1 MQYWLLK
8 TEPDSFGIDDLERA
22 PRKTTAWDGVRNY
35 QARNMLRDQMQR
47 GDQAFLYHSS
57 CETPGIAGIVEVVK
71 AGYPDAT
78 AFDAKHHHHDPD
90 SDPKN
95 PRWYLVDVKLVRRL
109 PRVITLDE
117 LRAHAKPRTF
127 RDGAAASGQ
136 SFIGDADHSR
146 RIGSSSLRWSDTSQ
160 TE

>member
-1 MQYWLLK
+1 MHYWLLK
-8 TEPDSFGIDDLERA
+8 TEPDSFGIDDLARA

-71 AGYPDAT
+71 AGYPDTT
-78 AFDAKHHHHDPD
+78 AFDAKHHHYDPG
-90 SDPKN
+90 SDPQS
-95 PRWYLVDVKLVRRL
+95 PRWYQVDVKLIRKL

-117 LRAHAKPRTF
+117 LREHAARKL
-127 RDGAAASGQ
+127 SGMVLLRPGNRL
-136 SFIGDADHSR
+136 SVMPVSAEHWRFI
-146 RIGSSSLRWSDTSQ
+146 SSMV
-160 TE
+160 

>member
-22 PRKTTAWDGVRNY
+22 PRRTSAWDGVRNY

-47 GDQAFLYHSS
+47 GDQGFLYHSS
-57 CETPGIAGIVEVVK
+57 CATPGITGIVEVVK
-71 AGYPDAT
+71 SGYPDAT

-95 PRWYLVDVKLVRRL
+95 PRWYVVDVKLVRRL
-109 PRVITLDE
+109 PRMITLDE
-117 LRAHAKPRTF
+117 LREHAKKELTGMVLLRPGNRLSVMPVTAEHWKF
-127 RDGAAASGQ
+127 ITSMLSG
-136 SFIGDADHSR
+136 I
-146 RIGSSSLRWSDTSQ
+146 TK
-160 TE
+160 

>member
-1 MQYWLLK
+1 MQFWLLK
-8 TEPDSFGIDDLERA
+8 TEPESFGIDDLQRA

-57 CETPGIAGIVEVVK
+57 CEIPGITGIVEVVK
-71 AGYPDAT
+71 PGYPDAT

-95 PRWYLVDVKLVRRL
+95 PRWYVVDVKLIRRL

-117 LRAHAKPRTF
+117 LRKHAKQQLAGMVLLRPGIRLSVMPV
-127 RDGAAASGQ
+127 AAEHWK
-136 SFIGDADHSR
+136 FI
-146 RIGSSSLRWSDTSQ
+146 TSMV
-160 TE
+160 

>member
-1 MQYWLLK
+1 VQFWLLK
-8 TEPDSFGIDDLERA
+8 TEPESFGIDDLQRA

-57 CETPGIAGIVEVVK
+57 CEIPGITGIVEVVK
-71 AGYPDAT
+71 PGYPDAT

-95 PRWYLVDVKLVRRL
+95 PRWYVVDVKLIRRL

-117 LRAHAKPRTF
+117 LRKHAKQQLAGMVLLRPGIRLSVMPV
-127 RDGAAASGQ
+127 AAEHWK
-136 SFIGDADHSR
+136 FI
-146 RIGSSSLRWSDTSQ
+146 TSMV
-160 TE
+160 

>member
-1 MQYWLLK
+1 VQFWLLK
-8 TEPDSFGIDDLERA
+8 TEPDSFGIDDLARA

-57 CETPGIAGIVEVVK
+57 CETPGITGIVEVVK
-71 AGYPDAT
+71 PGYPDAT

-95 PRWYLVDVKLVRRL
+95 PRWYLVDVKLIRRL
-109 PRVITLDE
+109 PRVISLDE
-117 LRAHAKPRTF
+117 LREHAKQQLAGMVLLRPGNRLSVMPV
-127 RDGAAASGQ
+127 AAEHWK
-136 SFIGDADHSR
+136 FIIAMV
-146 RIGSSSLRWSDTSQ
+146 
-160 TE
+160 

>member
-57 CETPGIAGIVEVVK
+57 CETPGITGIVEDRE
-71 AGYPDAT
+71 A
-78 AFDAKHHHHDPD
+78 
-90 SDPKN
+90 
-95 PRWYLVDVKLVRRL
+95 RL
-109 PRVITLDE
+109 PRCHR
-117 LRAHAKPRTF
+117 LRCQAP
-127 RDGAAASGQ
+127 SP
-136 SFIGDADHSR
+136 
-146 RIGSSSLRWSDTSQ
+146 
-160 TE
+160 

>member
-1 MQYWLLK
+1 MQFWLLK
-8 TEPDSFGIDDLERA
+8 TEPDSFGIDDLGRA

-71 AGYPDAT
+71 AGYPDPT
-78 AFDAKHHHHDPD
+78 AFDAQHHHHDPD

-95 PRWYLVDVKLVRRL
+95 PRWYLVDVKLVRKL

-117 LRAHAKPRTF
+117 LRAHAKQELSGMVLLRPGNRLSVMPIT
-127 RDGAAASGQ
+127 AAHWK
-136 SFIGDADHSR
+136 FITSLV
-146 RIGSSSLRWSDTSQ
+146 SSLAK
-160 TE
+160 

>member
-1 MQYWLLK
+1 VQFWLLK

-57 CETPGIAGIVEVVK
+57 CETPGITGIVEIVK

-78 AFDAKHHHHDPD
+78 AFDRKHHHHDPD

-109 PRVITLDE
+109 PRVISLDE
-117 LRAHAKPRTF
+117 LRAHAKSELAGMVLLRAGNRLSVMPI
-127 RDGAAASGQ
+127 AAEHWK
-136 SFIGDADHSR
+136 FI
-146 RIGSSSLRWSDTSQ
+146 TSMV
-160 TE
+160 

>member
-1 MQYWLLK
+1 MK

-57 CETPGIAGIVEVVK
+57 CETPGITGIVEVAK
-71 AGYPDAT
+71 PGYPDAT

-90 SDPKN
+90 SDPKS
-95 PRWYLVDVKLVRRL
+95 PRWYVVDVKLVRRL
-109 PRVITLDE
+109 PRVITLGE
-117 LRAHAKPRTF
+117 LRAHAKKELAGMVLLRPGNRLSVMPVTF
-127 RDGAAASGQ
+127 EHWKFITSMAS
-136 SFIGDADHSR
+136 
-146 RIGSSSLRWSDTSQ
+146 RITK
-160 TE
+160 

>member
-1 MQYWLLK
+1 MNHWLMK
-8 TEPDSFGIDDLERA
+8 SEPDTFSIDALAAR
-22 PRKTTAWDGVRNY
+22 PKRTTAWDGVRNY

-57 CETPGIAGIVEVVK
+57 CETPGITGIVEIVK

-78 AFDAKHHHHDPD
+78 AFDRKHHHHDPD

-109 PRVITLDE
+109 PRVISLDE
-117 LRAHAKPRTF
+117 LRAHAKSELAGMVLLRAGNRLSVMPI
-127 RDGAAASGQ
+127 AAEHWK
-136 SFIGDADHSR
+136 FI
-146 RIGSSSLRWSDTSQ
+146 TSMV
-160 TE
+160 

>member
-8 TEPDSFGIDDLERA
+8 TEPDSFGVDDLARA
-22 PRKTTAWDGVRNY
+22 PRRTTAWDGVRNY
-35 QARNMLRDQMQR
+35 QARNMLRQMQR

-57 CETPGIAGIVEVVK
+57 CENPGIAGIVAVVK
-71 AGYPDAT
+71 PGYPDAT

-95 PRWYLVDVKLVRRL
+95 PRWYLVDVKLVRKL

-117 LRAHAKPRTF
+117 LREHAKQELAGMVLLRPGNRLSVMPIT
-127 RDGAAASGQ
+127 AAHWK
-136 SFIGDADHSR
+136 FI
-146 RIGSSSLRWSDTSQ
+146 TSMV
-160 TE
+160 

>member
-8 TEPDSFGIDDLERA
+8 TEPDTFGIDDLERA
-22 PRKTTAWDGVRNY
+22 PRKTTSWDGVRNY

-57 CETPGIAGIVEVVK
+57 CETPGITGIVEVVK

-78 AFDAKHHHHDPD
+78 AFDRRHHHHDPD
-90 SDPKN
+90 SDPDN
-95 PRWYLVDVKLVRRL
+95 PRWYMVDVRLVRRL

-117 LRAHAKPRTF
+117 LREHAKQQL
-127 RDGAAASGQ
+127 SGMVLLRPGTRL
-136 SFIGDADHSR
+136 SVMPVIAEHWKFI
-146 RIGSSSLRWSDTSQ
+146 TSMV
-160 TE
+160 

>member
-1 MQYWLLK
+1 VQYWLLK
-8 TEPDSFGIDDLERA
+8 TEPDSFGIDDLARA

-57 CETPGIAGIVEVVK
+57 CETPGITGIVEVVK
-71 AGYPDAT
+71 PGYPDAT

-95 PRWYLVDVKLVRRL
+95 PRWYLVDVKLIRRL

-117 LRAHAKPRTF
+117 LREHAKRQLAGMVLLRPGNRLSVMPV
-127 RDGAAASGQ
+127 AAEHWK
-136 SFIGDADHSR
+136 FIIAMV
-146 RIGSSSLRWSDTSQ
+146 
-160 TE
+160 

>member
-1 MQYWLLK
+1 VQFWLLK
-8 TEPDSFGIDDLERA
+8 TEPESFGIDDLQRA

-57 CETPGIAGIVEVVK
+57 CEIPGITGIVEVVK
-71 AGYPDAT
+71 PGYPDAT

-90 SDPKN
+90 SDRKN
-95 PRWYLVDVKLVRRL
+95 PRWYVVDVKLIRRL

-117 LRAHAKPRTF
+117 LRKHAKQQLAGMVLLRPGIRLSVMPV
-127 RDGAAASGQ
+127 AAEHWK
-136 SFIGDADHSR
+136 FI
-146 RIGSSSLRWSDTSQ
+146 TSMV
-160 TE
+160 

>member
-1 MQYWLLK
+1 MHYWLLK

-35 QARNMLRDQMQR
+35 QARNMLRDQMRR
-47 GDQAFLYHSS
+47 GDRAFLYHSS
-57 CETPGIAGIVEVVK
+57 CETPGITGIVEVVK
-71 AGYPDAT
+71 PGYPDAT

-95 PRWYLVDVKLVRRL
+95 PRWYVVDVKLIRRL

-117 LRAHAKPRTF
+117 LRKHAKQQLAGMVLLRPGIRLSVMPV
-127 RDGAAASGQ
+127 AAEHWK
-136 SFIGDADHSR
+136 FI
-146 RIGSSSLRWSDTSQ
+146 TSMV
-160 TE
+160 